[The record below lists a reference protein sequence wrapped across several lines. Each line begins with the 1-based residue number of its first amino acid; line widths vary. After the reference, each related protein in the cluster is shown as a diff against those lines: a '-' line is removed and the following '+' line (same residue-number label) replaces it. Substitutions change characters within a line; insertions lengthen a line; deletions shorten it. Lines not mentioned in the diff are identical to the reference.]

1 MADYK
6 FNFIKYSMNHPWWI
20 LVHDRHNL
28 IYAKDT
34 YRYCQLHIER
44 NLKKKSVSMQLACGY
59 LLQYKIV
66 TNMHTNSTLL
76 IPLYDMLKG
85 DTLHFLINCRKC
97 LSSDFIF
104 RGHKWRSK
112 RLLNTKQLLRW
123 YSSCGT
129 PISNMKV
136 DIIHWIK
143 LNSSPYLY
151 FSKKIEPLQTF

>member
-6 FNFIKYSMNHPWWI
+6 FNFIKCDMNYPWWI

-34 YRYCQLHIER
+34 CRYCQLHSEL
-44 NLKKKSVSMQLACGY
+44 NLKKISHYAAG
-59 LLQYKIV
+59 
-66 TNMHTNSTLL
+66 TNSLQL
-76 IPLYDMLKG
+76 IALYNMLKG

-97 LSSDFIF
+97 LSSGIIF

-123 YSSCGT
+123 YSSRGT
-129 PISNMKV
+129 PISNTKV
-136 DIIHWIK
+136 DKTQFIPVFVFFKK
-143 LNSSPYLY
+143 LRAISY
-151 FSKKIEPLQTF
+151 I